1 MKNKIITTI
10 SGILLSLGALAQQ
23 DASFSQYFF
32 NPLYINPAYAGSRGI
47 FSGTMVYRA
56 QWIDMDGTPT
66 TESVGMHSM
75 IPNSNV
81 GLGLQFYNDN
91 AGPLTTTNISAIFA
105 YHLPLGDD
113 MKLSFG
119 LEGCMDNVNISYN
132 KIALE
137 NTSDLSYTNNN
148 SSSWLPDANAGLYL
162 YRDRFF
168 MGFSVKHLLQ
178 PNFNLQA
185 EGGLNN
191 AQYFREYYFTSGFV
205 TNFSENLGIRPSILV
220 KYVQGA
226 PIDLDI
232 DASLVFYDKLFI
244 GAGIRTDK
252 RIDIDGMD
260 NILVLSIE
268 YDIINRLRF
277 GYSYDVYLSPNESYF
292 NGTHEIMLGWDL
304 NSNKTRMTSPK
315 YF

>member
-1 MKNKIITTI
+1 MKNKIIATI
-10 SGILLSLGALAQQ
+10 SGILLSLGLVAQQ

-47 FSGTMVYRA
+47 FSGTMVYRS
-56 QWIDMDGTPT
+56 QWVDMPGTPV
-66 TESVGMHSM
+66 TESVGIHGMVSG
-75 IPNSNV
+75 SNV

-91 AGPLTTTNISAIFA
+91 SGPLTTTNISGIFA
-105 YHLPLGDD
+105 YHLPLGND

-119 LEGCMDNVNISYN
+119 IEGCMDNLNIGLN
-132 KIALE
+132 KLSLE
-137 NTSDLSYTNNN
+137 NTSDPVFSPNT
-148 SSSWLPDANAGLYL
+148 SSVWLPDANAGLYL
-162 YRDRFF
+162 YKDRFF
-168 MGFSVKHLLQ
+168 TGFSVKHLLQ
-178 PNFNLQA
+178 PNFGKNEGAPGNA
-185 EGGLNN
+185 ELYR
-191 AQYFREYYFTSGFV
+191 AFYLTAGFV
-205 TNFSENLGIRPSILV
+205 TNLSDNVGIRPSILA

-232 DASLVFYDKLFI
+232 DASLIFYDKLYL

-252 RIDIDGMD
+252 RIDLNGMD

-268 YDIINRLRF
+268 YDIFNRIRF
-277 GYSYDVYLSPNESYF
+277 GYSYDMYLGNDANYM

-304 NSNKTRMTSPK
+304 YSNKTRMTSPK